1 MKNYLLTLIGLL
13 FAIGLS
19 AQTVKVTGTVL
30 DEGRQPLL
38 GVSIFVQSNRAHG
51 TVTELNGRFTIDVA
65 VGEKLVF
72 SYMGFVNKTVLIN
85 KAEHDLLVIME
96 EDKQALD
103 EVVVIGYGT
112 AKKKDITGAISSV
125 SADKLKET
133 PAVSLN
139 QALQGKSA
147 GVQVQLS
154 DNSPGGGVS
163 VLIRGKGSINQSND
177 PIYVVDGII
186 MEGTLNNINV
196 NDIASIDILK
206 DASAAAIYGS
216 RAANG
221 VVIVTTKKGEEGKAR
236 VSFSARTSFQSP
248 SNLPKMLTAQELAE
262 IRIEGNVNSQ
272 MDAKFLA
279 NPQMS
284 IEEYR
289 SEFNALKQQYAK

>member
-112 AKKKDITGAISSV
+112 AKKKDITGAI
-125 SADKLKET
+125 
-133 PAVSLN
+133 
-139 QALQGKSA
+139 
-147 GVQVQLS
+147 
-154 DNSPGGGVS
+154 
-163 VLIRGKGSINQSND
+163 
-177 PIYVVDGII
+177 
-186 MEGTLNNINV
+186 
-196 NDIASIDILK
+196 
-206 DASAAAIYGS
+206 
-216 RAANG
+216 
-221 VVIVTTKKGEEGKAR
+221 
-236 VSFSARTSFQSP
+236 F
-248 SNLPKMLTAQELAE
+248 
-262 IRIEGNVNSQ
+262 RIGRQTEGNSGSQ
-272 MDAKFLA
+272 
-279 NPQMS
+279 
-284 IEEYR
+284 
-289 SEFNALKQQYAK
+289 SESGSSRQKCRCTSAVK

>member
-103 EVVVIGYGT
+103 EVVGIG
-112 AKKKDITGAISSV
+112 
-125 SADKLKET
+125 
-133 PAVSLN
+133 
-139 QALQGKSA
+139 
-147 GVQVQLS
+147 
-154 DNSPGGGVS
+154 
-163 VLIRGKGSINQSND
+163 
-177 PIYVVDGII
+177 
-186 MEGTLNNINV
+186 
-196 NDIASIDILK
+196 
-206 DASAAAIYGS
+206 
-216 RAANG
+216 
-221 VVIVTTKKGEEGKAR
+221 
-236 VSFSARTSFQSP
+236 
-248 SNLPKMLTAQELAE
+248 
-262 IRIEGNVNSQ
+262 
-272 MDAKFLA
+272 
-279 NPQMS
+279 
-284 IEEYR
+284 
-289 SEFNALKQQYAK
+289 